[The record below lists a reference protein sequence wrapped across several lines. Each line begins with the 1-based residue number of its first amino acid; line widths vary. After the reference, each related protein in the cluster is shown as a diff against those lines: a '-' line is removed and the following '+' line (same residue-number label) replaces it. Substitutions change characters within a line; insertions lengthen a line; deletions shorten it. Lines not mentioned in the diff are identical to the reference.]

1 MAGRRQILQCEVVE
15 QRQSKRGPR
24 ARAPGSRLPQRSS
37 ARCHC
42 CRRCQAGPT
51 AAARAPPSL
60 AVQPGTRGCRVPGT
74 HLLTAL
80 GVADPDGRNPTAW
93 LPTHR
98 GWRSGCCD
106 RSRRRAGKAPVMAS
120 VPGPVVQRSPSSTLS
135 GVPSTINPCG
145 SLPPTHGCHGQI
157 LLPPCCHKDQ
167 DPTAIRSD
175 RAPDL
180 RLLVAGAG
188 FEPATSGL

>member
-1 MAGRRQILQCEVVE
+1 M
-15 QRQSKRGPR
+15 RGSRAAAVQARTASTCTGKSTPSAKLGAVSLLPSLPSR
-24 ARAPGSRLPQRSS
+24 ANCRCASTSIACGCSPARA
-37 ARCHC
+37 
-42 CRRCQAGPT
+42 
-51 AAARAPPSL
+51 AAASQGPI
-60 AVQPGTRGCRVPGT
+60 
-74 HLLTAL
+74 LLTAL

-106 RSRRRAGKAPVMAS
+106 GSRRRAGKAPVMAS